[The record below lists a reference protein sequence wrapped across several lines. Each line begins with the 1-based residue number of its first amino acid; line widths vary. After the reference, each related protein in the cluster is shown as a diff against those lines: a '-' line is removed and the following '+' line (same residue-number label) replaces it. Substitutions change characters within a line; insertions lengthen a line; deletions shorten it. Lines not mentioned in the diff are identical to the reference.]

1 VPMNKTSVR
10 NPAASTIALA
20 QTSIRLRDATFS
32 ALLASR
38 RRIKRTRALLSW
50 GRQRLPNN
58 GSAAPAREVE
68 TIRM

>member
-1 VPMNKTSVR
+1 VDHSVTR
-10 NPAASTIALA
+10 NQTASTIELVQA
-20 QTSIRLRDATFS
+20 SIRLRDATLS

-38 RRIKRTRALLSW
+38 RRIKRTRALLNW

>member
-1 VPMNKTSVR
+1 MNQTSVQ
-10 NPAASTIALA
+10 NPVASTIALVQA
-20 QTSIRLRDATFS
+20 SIRLREATFS

-38 RRIKRTRALLSW
+38 RRIKLTRALLNW

>member
-1 VPMNKTSVR
+1 MAPTVTR
-10 NPAASTIALA
+10 NPTVSTTELVQA
-20 QTSIRLRDATFS
+20 SIRLRDATFS

-38 RRIKRTRALLSW
+38 RRIKQTRALLNW

-68 TIRM
+68 TIRI

>member
-1 VPMNKTSVR
+1 MNKTSAR
-10 NPAASTIALA
+10 NPDASTIALV
-20 QTSIRLRDATFS
+20 QESIRLREKTFS
-32 ALLASR
+32 ALLATR
-38 RRIKRTRALLSW
+38 TRIKRTQVLLKW